1 MHTLNMLFHILFGA
15 SIVQYVLGTGYMI
28 PPLTGGTVLTSKLDE
43 GTSFNIPKH
52 IELTTS

>member
-28 PPLTGGTVLTSKLDE
+28 PPLTGGTVLTSKLDL
-43 GTSFNIPKH
+43 KALV
-52 IELTTS
+52 LTYPNT